1 VHSGRH
7 ITKPPEM
14 QENGLF
20 RPSSEACETQI
31 AQFFNRKVLQLKLR
45 PGNRGDQSQ

>member
-31 AQFFNRKVLQLKLR
+31 AQSSNRKVLH
-45 PGNRGDQSQ
+45 SQMREKILL